1 MLTKV
6 LTRSPV
12 SEVFWGV
19 IDVHFLSG
27 NSPPPTSLNGHGGRH
42 RLAENLGE
50 LKYCSEDPL
59 NFSESGWWGRI
70 FSEMRTLIPILIG
83 LFECA
88 FNWSR

>member
-1 MLTKV
+1 MAKVLTKV

-19 IDVHFLSG
+19 IVVHFLSG
-27 NSPPPTSLNGHGGRH
+27 KSPPATSLNGHGGRH

-59 NFSESGWWGRI
+59 NFPESGWWGRI
-70 FSEMRTLIPILIG
+70 LSAMKKRIPILEG
-83 LFECA
+83 L
-88 FNWSR
+88 